1 MQVYAWWFNVDLSCL
16 GRTIYARQFLG
27 AKPTLYGDVRNYCFM
42 SSLFDSLHH
51 VNLSEVKRQTDPLFI
66 KAVKEAA
73 MGCLD
78 RCSDQLLRS
87 LSEPLSEEAG
97 TKHLFATNFAI
108 SFHSSAELGT

>member
-1 MQVYAWWFNVDLSCL
+1 
-16 GRTIYARQFLG
+16 
-27 AKPTLYGDVRNYCFM
+27 M

-66 KAVKEAA
+66 KAVNAAA

-87 LSEPLSEEAG
+87 LSQPLSGEAG
-97 TKHLFATNFAI
+97 TKHLFATNLEVDMYN
-108 SFHSSAELGT
+108 SDRLNEMPGEWLVYKSQDKG